1 MTLNNLTID
10 NMGSWPWLIKL
21 SFTAVIIFFFSLLF
35 YLYDMKPM
43 HKKIADEQLKKQQG
57 SSYLKNKTAEAATL
71 STYERQAQ
79 QINKD
84 NFLLLQRL
92 PCSWNIPQLI
102 QTLSHV
108 GENRGLTFKAIKPQ
122 PEIIQPAYII
132 LPIHM
137 TVQGN
142 YYQLGRFV
150 ADLTQLKPII
160 ILDSFTLELKDAVN
174 KSTYTQPIASFIASN
189 PKFTHGNYQQTS
201 TTPMINQ
208 ADNDNTPLQMTMT
221 AHIYRQNTAATTT
234 TLMPIIPI
242 KPLPSLPDG
251 APISYNYP
259 DNLSPFNPPMTS
271 QDTSSLNQ
279 SDSALQRYPFSAFAM
294 VGTLTRDTKT
304 WALIMSPDGQVL
316 RVGVGDT
323 LGLEK
328 NSIIAISPTDITLE
342 VKANKDMDTSKPNL
356 VYLALKSR

>member
-1 MTLNNLTID
+1 MTLNNLTIE

-21 SFTAVIIFFFSLLF
+21 CFTAIIIFFFSVLF

-43 HKKIADEQLKKQQG
+43 YKKIATEQLKKQQG

-92 PCSWNIPQLI
+92 PRSWNIPQLI
-102 QTLSHV
+102 QTLSRV
-108 GENRGLTFKAIKPQ
+108 GENRGLTFKTIKPQ
-122 PEIIQPAYII
+122 AEIIQPAYII

-142 YYQLGRFV
+142 YDQLGRFV

-174 KSTYTQPIASFIASN
+174 KSTYTQSIAPSIANN
-189 PKFTHGNYQQTS
+189 PKFTHANYQQTS
-201 TTPMINQ
+201 TTPMTNQ
-208 ADNDNTPLQMTMT
+208 ADNDNTQLQMTMT

-234 TLMPIIPI
+234 TLMPILPI
-242 KPLPSLPDG
+242 KSLPSLPEKVI
-251 APISYNYP
+251 ASYDEP
-259 DNLSPFNPPMTS
+259 ENLSPFNGPMTN
-271 QDTSSLNQ
+271 QDTPSLSQ
-279 SDSALQRYPFSAFAM
+279 SDSALQRYPLSAFTM
-294 VGTLTRDTKT
+294 VGTLTRDSRT
-304 WALIMSPDGQVL
+304 WALIVSPDGQVL

-328 NSIIAISPTDITLE
+328 NDIIAITPTEITLTDR
-342 VKANKDMDTSKPNL
+342 ANKDVNTPKPNL